1 MRRGATLIGLAL
13 AASAAAALAQAPA
26 QRDPLATKGGWEAG
40 IQGATYEYEEPNFAL
55 LEGERLG
62 VTGSY
67 TFLGPDYIHSRI
79 EARYSYGELD
89 YTGSGTLADV
99 PDHLVELRAVAGRD
113 YRAGR
118 VIWVP
123 YAGLGYRHLY
133 NDLRGVTST
142 GHIGYRR
149 KSRYYYV
156 PLGVALRIPLGS
168 QWVMVP
174 QLEYDAFAN
183 GRQRSYLGDTSL
195 GLSDVTN
202 RQQEGWGA
210 RAQLVFEGRRWT
222 IGLWTQYW
230 DIKDSDIQLI
240 GFGLGG
246 LEPANTTR
254 ESGVELR
261 YRF

>member
-1 MRRGATLIGLAL
+1 MRRGTAVAGLI
-13 AASAAAALAQAPA
+13 AAVCTTAAVA
-26 QRDPLATKGGWEAG
+26 QRDPLATRGGWEVG
-40 IQGATYEYEEPNFAL
+40 LQGSTYEYEEPAFAL
-55 LEGERLG
+55 LEGDRFG

-67 TFLGPDYIHSRI
+67 TFLGPEHIHSRI

-118 VIWVP
+118 MIWVP
-123 YAGLGYRHLY
+123 YAGLSYRHLY

-142 GHIGYRR
+142 GQIGYRR
-149 KSRYYYV
+149 ISRYYYV

-183 GRQRSYLGDTSL
+183 GRQRSYLGDTGL
-195 GLSDVTN
+195 DLSDVTN

-210 RAQLVFEGRRWT
+210 RAQLVFEGWRWS

-230 DIKDSDIQLI
+230 DIEDSEIQM
-240 GFGLGG
+240 GG

-254 ESGVELR
+254 ESGVEVR